1 MINPRYLEYAGLIHD
16 AGSHLLSL
24 INDLL
29 DNASLEAGKMEI
41 APIRMSA
48 AALGRSALDL
58 VELLAECRDIKI
70 ATAGLSTCPDLNVDP
85 RAMKQVLVNLLSNA
99 IKYTPPGGRIDLSFG
114 ARDPMSGGGV
124 AIEVADTGIGMSA
137 EDLRIAFEPFGRAS
151 ASEARRQQGTG
162 LGLSLA
168 RALVRLHGGDLTLT
182 SRLDSGTTAR
192 VILPASAAF
201 AAGTRLAAPTTKRGA
216 EAA

>member
-1 MINPRYLEYAGLIHD
+1 MTNPRYLEYAGLIHD

-29 DNASLEAGKMEI
+29 DNARVEAGKMEV

-48 AALGRSALDL
+48 AALARSALDL
-58 VELLAECRDIKI
+58 VELLGEQRGVAIV
-70 ATAGLSTCPDLNVDP
+70 ASGLATCPDLNVDP

-99 IKYTPPGGRIDLSFG
+99 IKYTPAGGRIELRF
-114 ARDPMSGGGV
+114 SGRSDGGI

-137 EDLRIAFEPFGRAS
+137 ADAARAFDPFGRADS
-151 ASEARRQQGTG
+151 DKARRQQGTG

-168 RALVRLHGGDLTLT
+168 RALVRLHGGDVTLT
-182 SRLDSGTTAR
+182 SRLDAGTTAT
-192 VILPASAAF
+192 VSLPPAAAVGATEPRLPLSAKP
-201 AAGTRLAAPTTKRGA
+201 AAAA
-216 EAA
+216 